1 MSNMFN
7 VYSAAVG
14 IALVF
19 MVMVVSNPDMT
30 TPWWLRTLV
39 LIAVFSSGVGATHYV
54 FGH

>member
-1 MSNMFN
+1 MFN
-7 VYSAAVG
+7 VYSVAVG

-30 TPWWLRTLV
+30 TPWWLRGLV
-39 LIAVFSSGVGATHYV
+39 LIAVCAAGIGATHYV